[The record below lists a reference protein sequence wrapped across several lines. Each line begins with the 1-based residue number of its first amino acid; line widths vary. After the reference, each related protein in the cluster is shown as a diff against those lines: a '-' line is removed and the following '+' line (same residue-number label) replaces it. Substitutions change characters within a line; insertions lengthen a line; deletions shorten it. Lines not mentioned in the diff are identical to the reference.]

1 MQVPII
7 ENGCCPALG
16 YDQEVINFCSKTGAS
31 IEIDLYANP
40 SEVDSED

>member
-7 ENGCCPALG
+7 ENGCCPAIG
-16 YDQEVINFCSKTGAS
+16 YDQEVINFCSKIGAS

-40 SEVDSED
+40 YECDSDE